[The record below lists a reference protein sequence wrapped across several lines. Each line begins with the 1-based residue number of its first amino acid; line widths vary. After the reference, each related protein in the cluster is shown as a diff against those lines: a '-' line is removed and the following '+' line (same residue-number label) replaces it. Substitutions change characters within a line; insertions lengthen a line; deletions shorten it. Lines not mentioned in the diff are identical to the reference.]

1 MEGLIPLFMMGG
13 FFSLIAFVIYWSK
26 KSHNDAWSRAAEQL
40 RLDYKQGGFGKH
52 SQLTGK
58 YRGYF
63 VSVDI
68 EVHSHGKS
76 STTYTRYK
84 VWPTLPI
91 PDGLVVTKEGLLNK
105 IGKFLGGQDIQVGDP
120 VVDNALLIKGR
131 SESEV
136 VEFFQRTGAGRHLL
150 QLMTLGRMARFTASE
165 GFVVLVLGVQ
175 KNPTMM
181 GAELDEIVA
190 LAKRMDGTHTPLLQ
204 APQAELDPLPTAAP
218 PRPEPVPVRKPER
231 LPFEAKQ
238 QPKPAPKRL
247 PFEDRAPKA
256 TPPSKPKPK
265 PAPVAAPKPS
275 PRAPADPRHAQ
286 LQRLADRALG
296 YRDRQEI
303 LSSLSQGPMKLIVA
317 VRSSE
322 DSRAIGLPNTY
333 LRGRTLIGMVGQVEV
348 SVRFPDSENARVDAM
363 TPGQVVEVEATLHD
377 FDNFYR
383 RAVFTG

>member
-1 MEGLIPLFMMGG
+1 MMGG
-13 FFSLIAFVIYWSK
+13 VFSLVVFVIYWSK
-26 KSHNDAWSRAAEQL
+26 KSHNDAWARAAEQL
-40 RLDYKQGGFGKH
+40 KLDFKAGGFGKH

-84 VWPTLPI
+84 VWPGTPI

-120 VVDNALLIKGR
+120 VVDNSLLIKGR
-131 SESEV
+131 NEREV
-136 VEFFQRTGAGRHLL
+136 FEFFHKTGAGKLLL

-181 GAELDEIVA
+181 GAKLDEIVA

-204 APQAELDPLPTAAP
+204 APQAELDPLPTQAP
-218 PRPEPVPVRKPER
+218 PRPEPVPVRAPER
-231 LPFEAKQ
+231 LPFET
-238 QPKPAPKRL
+238 KPAPPPQRL
-247 PFEDRAPKA
+247 PFED
-256 TPPSKPKPK
+256 PPPK
-265 PAPVAAPKPS
+265 PATKPVVAAEPAPAPKPAAPAPAPKPS
-275 PRAPADPRHAQ
+275 KPADPRHAQ

-303 LSSLSQGPMKLIVA
+303 LRSLSESDMDLRVA
-317 VRSSE
+317 VRSTE
-322 DSRAIGLPNTY
+322 DSRAIGLPSHY

-348 SVRFPDSENARVDAM
+348 SVRFPDSENARIDAM
-363 TPGQVVEVEATLHD
+363 APGDVVAVQATLHD